1 MAGKHA
7 TGTLGILSSSELDR
21 DSAGVEGTFGWSTQS
36 GAVTFT
42 SGLTFAVALVS
53 TGDYKVN
60 SVVGTAYAGG
70 NVVLDTQHPTLPRVD
85 VIVITSSG
93 AVSALTGTPAA
104 LTTISGP
111 VPSTP
116 TTAQLEIAR
125 IFVPASGTLLTA
137 ANITDR
143 RHALAGGGGV
153 NIGSGWFNF
162 G

>member
-21 DSAGVEGTFGWSTQS
+21 DIAGVQGTFGWSVQS

-42 SGLTFAVALVS
+42 TGLTFAVAAVS
-53 TGDYKVN
+53 ATDYTVN
-60 SVVGTAYAGG
+60 SVVGSAYVGG
-70 NVVLDTQHPTLPRVD
+70 NVVLTTQDPTLPRVD
-85 VIVITSSG
+85 VIVITSGG
-93 AVSALTGTPAA
+93 AVSALPGTPAA
-104 LTTISGP
+104 LTTTSGP
-111 VPSTP
+111 VPPTP
-116 TTAQLEIAR
+116 STAQLEMAR

-143 RHALAGGGGV
+143 RHPLSGGGGV